1 MVKDK
6 TIRIGILVLILAL
19 INDLS
24 KVSIIVTSASM
35 NVAFKVKLHKLREI
49 VGNKKGAP
57 RDQANQIASLKLFEE
72 NVNIINS
79 NIQNHRL
86 TFEYMSVF
94 KKAINEHDNKW
105 NKIVKKELSEL
116 VYMADSTINKW
127 NQVSYEHLLDSSIN
141 GELIT
146 EQNLTETLNELN
158 NVDKTLNLIPF
169 KALVECFHQC
179 KQLEQHEY
187 IYNNLIN
194 EYNKNTM
201 IPKLLEEEKSHKK
214 LVNELKLIKINFY
227 EKGYGLVED
236 ELNKSHD
243 IFQTN
248 QPLWKKVGHKILSNF
263 YFGEENEHQTEKEQ
277 MPVSENY
284 DGFGRIFQNETTLKL
299 IQTTTTTTKLKLI
312 QTTITTKLPSTL
324 KTSQTEP
331 ILTDNNLVQNDESTM
346 KATTLNNVKILF
358 EQTTETFFNPNNDD
372 IQTNWRKIFKSREF
386 IILAAI
392 LQIAALALV
401 MNGMKK
407 WLSNKE
413 LDNGDKKDEE
423 PIKSFELSIIG
434 ISILV
439 VLVFLILA
447 LCCLFKRQT
456 KKVLV
461 NQKNHLID
469 VVDNKNQE
477 KNDDIIKE
485 QPAQIVESKCLKEQS
500 VQKSNKSGLEKEK
513 EKEKE
518 KENNAESLSN
528 YKNRWQSQMKSS
540 ETPKSGNKSK
550 VIGSSIEGGNSS
562 NNMSVTSGLNTSGI
576 SSTKST
582 NKSTNTS
589 SVGST
594 LSNSR
599 ISTKDSTTSEIL
611 ETNNSEF

>member
-1 MVKDK
+1 
-6 TIRIGILVLILAL
+6 
-19 INDLS
+19 
-24 KVSIIVTSASM
+24 
-35 NVAFKVKLHKLREI
+35 
-49 VGNKKGAP
+49 
-57 RDQANQIASLKLFEE
+57 
-72 NVNIINS
+72 
-79 NIQNHRL
+79 
-86 TFEYMSVF
+86 
-94 KKAINEHDNKW
+94 
-105 NKIVKKELSEL
+105 
-116 VYMADSTINKW
+116 
-127 NQVSYEHLLDSSIN
+127 
-141 GELIT
+141 
-146 EQNLTETLNELN
+146 
-158 NVDKTLNLIPF
+158 
-169 KALVECFHQC
+169 
-179 KQLEQHEY
+179 
-187 IYNNLIN
+187 
-194 EYNKNTM
+194 
-201 IPKLLEEEKSHKK
+201 
-214 LVNELKLIKINFY
+214 
-227 EKGYGLVED
+227 
-236 ELNKSHD
+236 
-243 IFQTN
+243 
-248 QPLWKKVGHKILSNF
+248 
-263 YFGEENEHQTEKEQ
+263 

-299 IQTTTTTTKLKLI
+299 IQTTTTTKLKLI

-392 LQIAALALV
+392 LQIAARMFVCLVSFTIIIIFSIYFTVALV